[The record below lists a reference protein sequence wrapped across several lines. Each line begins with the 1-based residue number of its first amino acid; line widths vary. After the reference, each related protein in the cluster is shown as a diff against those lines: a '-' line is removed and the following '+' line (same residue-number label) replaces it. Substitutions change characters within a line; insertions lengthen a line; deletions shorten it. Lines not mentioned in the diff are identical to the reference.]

1 MISRTTPNGEGFA
14 YAIRHHKALSSALG
28 IALTRPPSD
37 SAYWLRHSGL
47 WLSSRYM
54 FQHVDV
60 AALCAPIRDWTIAQI
75 SEGAG
80 DLDQPWGGTRAVTPS
95 AQQS

>member
-1 MISRTTPNGEGFA
+1 VIAKSTPNGEGFA
-14 YAIRHHKALSSALG
+14 YAIRHHKGLASAPG

-47 WLSSRYM
+47 WLSSRYF
-54 FQHVDV
+54 FQQVDV

-80 DLDQPWGGTRAVTPS
+80 DLEQTWGGTRAVTPS
-95 AQQS
+95 APQS

>member
-1 MISRTTPNGEGFA
+1 
-14 YAIRHHKALSSALG
+14 
-28 IALTRPPSD
+28 
-37 SAYWLRHSGL
+37 
-47 WLSSRYM
+47 M